1 MNKAERAGIG
11 HDGISEVLYY
21 EMIYNRKIPSG
32 GVSWMDGNSTIH
44 TRSLYNQLWHNALS
58 V

>member
-21 EMIYNRKIPSG
+21 EMVFNRKIPSG
-32 GVSWMDGNSTIH
+32 GVGWIDGNSTNH
-44 TRSLYNQLWHNALS
+44 GRALYN
-58 V
+58 